1 MFADFEYRRAIIL
14 EGSEDS
20 LLTLTTVGD
29 MAKVV
34 ALALDYRGK
43 WPTTG
48 GIRGTQTTI
57 SGFLRL
63 SERIRGPFQ
72 IERLVPDDV
81 NKGELKASWYPII
94 EPKALPDE
102 YR

>member
-1 MFADFEYRRAIIL
+1 MFADFEYRRAIIM
-14 EGSEDS
+14 EGSEGS
-20 LLTLTTVGD
+20 PLTLTTVGD

-57 SGFLRL
+57 SGFLCL
-63 SERIRGPFQ
+63 AEGIRGKLLLSLL
-72 IERLVPDDV
+72 LVM
-81 NKGELKASWYPII
+81 LKDY
-94 EPKALPDE
+94 
-102 YR
+102 

>member
-1 MFADFEYRRAIIL
+1 MFADFEYRRAIIM
-14 EGSEDS
+14 EGSEGS
-20 LLTLTTVGD
+20 PLTLTTVGD

-34 ALALDYRGK
+34 ALDLDYRGK

-63 SERIRGPFQ
+63 SERIRGKSLL
-72 IERLVPDDV
+72 RLLLVMLKDYQVLSRSNDWFRCLRDD
-81 NKGELKASWYPII
+81 W
-94 EPKALPDE
+94 D
-102 YR
+102 

>member
-14 EGSEDS
+14 EESEDS
-20 LLTLTTVGD
+20 PLTLATVGD

-34 ALALDYRGK
+34 ALALDYRGR

-63 SERIRGPFQ
+63 AERIRGKSLLSLL
-72 IERLVPDDV
+72 LVM
-81 NKGELKASWYPII
+81 LKDYQVLSRSNDWSRMT
-94 EPKALPDE
+94 LTSGS
-102 YR
+102 

>member
-20 LLTLTTVGD
+20 PLTLTTVGD

-34 ALALDYRGK
+34 ALALDYRGR

-63 SERIRGPFQ
+63 AERIRGKSLLSLL
-72 IERLVPDDV
+72 LVM
-81 NKGELKASWYPII
+81 LKDYQVLSRSNDWSRMT
-94 EPKALPDE
+94 LT
-102 YR
+102 RGS